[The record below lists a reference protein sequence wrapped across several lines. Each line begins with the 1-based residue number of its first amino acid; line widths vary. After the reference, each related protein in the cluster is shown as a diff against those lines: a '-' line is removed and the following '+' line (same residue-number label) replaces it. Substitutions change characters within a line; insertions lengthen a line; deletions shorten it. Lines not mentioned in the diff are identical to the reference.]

1 MKLVKILSDKVQI
14 RSDYKEFDDVRINDL
29 IAVSDGEVE
38 LVTMVNTLT
47 DIDTEN
53 EEEIGEN
60 DYILEHSSTKM
71 LECSIIGTVK
81 DGTFQKAIDKYP
93 TMKVS
98 AHRISKEEFASMLS
112 RYTEGFC
119 IGEYSAYEFP
129 AYVDGNKFFQ
139 RHACIVGNTG
149 AGKSETVAKILEQTS
164 KLPGANVIVFD
175 IHGEYK
181 ELSYARNIQIG
192 GDRPFP
198 IWMFGFTDM
207 ISNILK
213 IKEES
218 ATVAMTALRK
228 CYYNVCP
235 KGKEN
240 RPVYF
245 NYVEFVKL
253 MKFLDEEMVG
263 TGEVYKTGAQAGKEK
278 IVKGDYNGKLTNI
291 VNLLVDKARDSKYQ
305 FLFEDMPQQ
314 YLYDFMKDVLNNDVP
329 VKNVYDSLDKN
340 AYLFLPENEEMF
352 GEMKEIPTGLDTLL
366 LYSCSFEYNKDNTLT
381 DSCFMD
387 RTDNT
392 IKLSELIAEDPK
404 KATENPE
411 DSSMLNNQFAAV
423 LDDDS
428 LSNVLLLNNEIS
440 WKKVASKKALPDD
453 TMIRNLSSLQTLRV
467 TAQNGTEKDSD
478 KYQINKGKKKQ
489 KVYGSNILAGVAY
502 RKIMNNARDNKGE
515 SANTLKDYKTYVVT
529 DEEGKMLVEFSERYA
544 ITQASSTDQQTACM
558 RLLWVMLSEAG
569 QTQKNQQQQT
579 TYPIMRSVF
588 EKFQTY
594 NAGYEGFSELE
605 QARTQC
611 ITTGPNN
618 RELLRFVS
626 GIGKKQKVEGI
637 KKYTDSYAEN

>member
-29 IAVSDGEVE
+29 IAVSDGDVE

-47 DIDTEN
+47 DIDTED
-53 EEEIGEN
+53 EGEIGEN

-71 LECSIIGTVK
+71 MECSIIGTVK
-81 DGTFQKAIDKYP
+81 NGTFQKAIDKYP

-119 IGEYSAYEFP
+119 IGEYTAYEFP
-129 AYVDGNKFFQ
+129 AFVDGNKFFQ

-253 MKFLDEEMVG
+253 MKFLDEEMIG
-263 TGEVYKTGAQAGKEK
+263 TGEIYKSGAQAGKEK

-314 YLYDFMKDVLNNDVP
+314 YLYDFMKDVLNNDDP
-329 VKNVYDSLDKN
+329 VRDSKN
-340 AYLFLPENEEMF
+340 
-352 GEMKEIPTGLDTLL
+352 I
-366 LYSCSFEYNKDNTLT
+366 
-381 DSCFMD
+381 
-387 RTDNT
+387 
-392 IKLSELIAEDPK
+392 
-404 KATENPE
+404 
-411 DSSMLNNQFAAV
+411 
-423 LDDDS
+423 
-428 LSNVLLLNNEIS
+428 
-440 WKKVASKKALPDD
+440 
-453 TMIRNLSSLQTLRV
+453 
-467 TAQNGTEKDSD
+467 
-478 KYQINKGKKKQ
+478 
-489 KVYGSNILAGVAY
+489 
-502 RKIMNNARDNKGE
+502 
-515 SANTLKDYKTYVVT
+515 
-529 DEEGKMLVEFSERYA
+529 
-544 ITQASSTDQQTACM
+544 
-558 RLLWVMLSEAG
+558 
-569 QTQKNQQQQT
+569 
-579 TYPIMRSVF
+579 
-588 EKFQTY
+588 
-594 NAGYEGFSELE
+594 
-605 QARTQC
+605 
-611 ITTGPNN
+611 
-618 RELLRFVS
+618 
-626 GIGKKQKVEGI
+626 
-637 KKYTDSYAEN
+637 

>member
-93 TMKVS
+93 TMKIS

-329 VKNVYDSLDKN
+329 VKNIDLSEVPHDVAIPIIGVITKLVYEIQRTYKSKDVNPVTLVCDEAHVYIPNDFSLSASQRRMVEIFENIAKEGRKFGVTLFPASQRPSELNKTIMAQCANFIVGKMNNENDKAMIKGMMPEGSESVIDETSMFSPGDVFVIGDAVPIPLKIHVALAEERPQSRTIAFWDRWKN
-340 AYLFLPENEEMF
+340 AGTIDITDATTKY
-352 GEMKEIPTGLDTLL
+352 ITG
-366 LYSCSFEYNKDNTLT
+366 
-381 DSCFMD
+381 
-387 RTDNT
+387 
-392 IKLSELIAEDPK
+392 
-404 KATENPE
+404 
-411 DSSMLNNQFAAV
+411 
-423 LDDDS
+423 
-428 LSNVLLLNNEIS
+428 
-440 WKKVASKKALPDD
+440 
-453 TMIRNLSSLQTLRV
+453 
-467 TAQNGTEKDSD
+467 
-478 KYQINKGKKKQ
+478 
-489 KVYGSNILAGVAY
+489 
-502 RKIMNNARDNKGE
+502 
-515 SANTLKDYKTYVVT
+515 
-529 DEEGKMLVEFSERYA
+529 
-544 ITQASSTDQQTACM
+544 
-558 RLLWVMLSEAG
+558 
-569 QTQKNQQQQT
+569 
-579 TYPIMRSVF
+579 
-588 EKFQTY
+588 
-594 NAGYEGFSELE
+594 
-605 QARTQC
+605 
-611 ITTGPNN
+611 
-618 RELLRFVS
+618 
-626 GIGKKQKVEGI
+626 
-637 KKYTDSYAEN
+637 